1 MPSSSIRYPDSLRQ
15 QVIALSRKGKGY
27 KAISTE
33 LELPRDTVRNW
44 ITAYRRTGRTES
56 VQSTGQFRDSPS
68 FLKREERFAPARKEY
83 ETTDASLLSIAK
95 KYGHPYNNLRNHLQQ
110 YHPESALLHSYVK
123 CSAVIRKEMQQQI
136 TSLQETGEAILSQM
150 KEELETQ
157 LSRLQR

>member
-1 MPSSSIRYPDSLRQ
+1 MPGSIRYPDSLRQ

-56 VQSTGQFRDSPS
+56 VQSTGQFRDNPS

-123 CSAVIRKEMQQQI
+123 CTAVIRKEMQLQI

>member
-1 MPSSSIRYPDSLRQ
+1 MPCANKPLHFTTT
-15 QVIALSRKGKGY
+15 GKGY
-27 KAISTE
+27 KAIPTE

-110 YHPESALLHSYVK
+110 YHPESALLHGYVK
-123 CSAVIRKEMQQQI
+123 STATLRASLEAQI
-136 TSLQETGEAILSQM
+136 VCKPPTKYI
-150 KEELETQ
+150 
-157 LSRLQR
+157 

>member
-1 MPSSSIRYPDSLRQ
+1 MPCANKPLPFTTT
-15 QVIALSRKGKGY
+15 GKGY

-56 VQSTGQFRDSPS
+56 VQSTGQFRDNPS

-95 KYGHPYNNLRNHLQQ
+95 MRI
-110 YHPESALLHSYVK
+110 SA
-123 CSAVIRKEMQQQI
+123 M
-136 TSLQETGEAILSQM
+136 T
-150 KEELETQ
+150 TQ
-157 LSRLQR
+157 AFRR

>member
-1 MPSSSIRYPDSLRQ
+1 MPSSIRYPDSLRQ

-56 VQSTGQFRDSPS
+56 VQSTGQFRDNPS

>member
-1 MPSSSIRYPDSLRQ
+1 MPSSIRYPDSLRQ

-44 ITAYRRTGRTES
+44 IIAYRRTGRTES
-56 VQSTGQFRDSPS
+56 VQSTGQFRDNPS

>member
-1 MPSSSIRYPDSLRQ
+1 MPSSIRYPDSLRQ

-56 VQSTGQFRDSPS
+56 VQSTGQFRDNPS

-123 CSAVIRKEMQQQI
+123 CTAVIRKEMQLQI

>member
-1 MPSSSIRYPDSLRQ
+1 MPSSIRYPDSVRQ

-56 VQSTGQFRDSPS
+56 VQSTGQFRDNPS
-68 FLKREERFAPARKEY
+68 FLKREERFVPARKEY

-123 CSAVIRKEMQQQI
+123 CTAVIRKEMQQQI